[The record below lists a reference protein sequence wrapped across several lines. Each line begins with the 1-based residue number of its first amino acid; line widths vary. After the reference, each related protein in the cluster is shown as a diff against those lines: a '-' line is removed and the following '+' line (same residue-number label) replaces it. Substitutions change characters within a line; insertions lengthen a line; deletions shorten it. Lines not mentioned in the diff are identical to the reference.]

1 MEQPNQV
8 TIQIGDTV
16 YTGSYQVE
24 GGIVKVVADDY
35 GSEEA
40 ARIDEADPH
49 DLAQTLLREL
59 IRRKEDL

>member
-1 MEQPNQV
+1 MEQPHEV
-8 TIQIGDTV
+8 TVQIGDNV
-16 YTGSYQVE
+16 YTGSYRIE

-40 ARIDEADPH
+40 ARVDGDDPH
-49 DLAQTLLREL
+49 DLAQMLLREM